1 MDESNIASEL
11 RTLPLGQKGRTPVC
25 IERIEE
31 LTIEKRTREIT
42 YGFNHPFLAESLNSL
57 ALVYHH
63 MVKDSK
69 QALKYHEQALNV
81 LMAAREVGI
90 ADMDKR
96 EVTILLAV
104 TTSDIANVHWAL
116 HHHKVAKE
124 TFFHALAL
132 LEEEHIPQSHP
143 RAYAIRNRL
152 STLCR
157 CSIPPKEQEH
167 VQRVLH
173 PCSPQESVSST
184 SLSLT
189 IEQPSRQSL
198 KRPCACDQDGGADE
212 AERIS
217 SCKKA
222 RRIYDD
228 SKSDEPLQQEEN
240 NIA

>member
-11 RTLPLGQKGRTPVC
+11 RTLPSGQKGRIPVC

-63 MVKDSK
+63 MAKDSK
-69 QALKYHEQALNV
+69 QALKYHKQALNV

-173 PCSPQESVSST
+173 PSQQESVSST
-184 SLSLT
+184 SLTLT
-189 IEQPSRQSL
+189 IEQPSRPSL

-222 RRIYDD
+222 RGIYDD
-228 SKSDEPLQQEEN
+228 SKSEPLQEEN